1 MEPVNLTFG
10 IESSTGLWNKIFEGF
25 DQDTVLTS
33 RFEGDSPRTIEVLYK
48 LGSMVNSKFKNC
60 TIETRD
66 YGIIIKRAI
75 DDKDQ
80 NQVNDWMELMKSI
93 KSEIVNLDY

>member
-1 MEPVNLTFG
+1 MESVNLTFA
-10 IESSTGLWNKIFEGF
+10 IESSAGLWNKIFEGF

-48 LGSMVNSKFKNC
+48 LGSLVKDKYNNC
-60 TIETRD
+60 SVETRD
-66 YGIIIKRAI
+66 YGIIIKRKI

-80 NQVNDWMELMKSI
+80 ELVNDWMDLMKRV
-93 KSEIVNLDY
+93 KSEIINLDY